1 VTPLTSKQRNLKI
14 SGVLKMT
21 LSGELHLLKPTS
33 FQRQQLTQTQI
44 SLLSATTKND
54 YRTKQGIPG
63 ISHKVRISSH
73 TKLMLL
79 ISHLGNA
86 TLYS

>member
-21 LSGELHLLKPTS
+21 HSGKLHLLQLTS
-33 FQRQQLTQTQI
+33 FQQQQLTQTQF
-44 SLLSATTKND
+44 SVLSTTTKKD
-54 YRTKQGIPG
+54 YRTKQGVRG
-63 ISHKVRISSH
+63 ITHKMPTSSRI
-73 TKLMLL
+73 KLMLL

-86 TLYS
+86 NL